1 MNLRVIQ
8 QHMGHASLE
17 TTMIYLHL
25 TRKGHEDAY
34 ALIDR
39 VMEGL

>member
-17 TTMIYLHL
+17 STMVYLHL

-34 ALIDR
+34 ALIDS
-39 VMEGL
+39 VMENL